1 MNSFIVITLTVLVTL
16 GSFGYGYWL
25 ANKHRELSDQDFFR
39 QFTIEDLASVT
50 PIAHKLDREYGFDK

>member
-1 MNSFIVITLTVLVTL
+1 MNSFIVIALTVLVTL

-39 QFTIEDLASVT
+39 QIAFDDLQTET
-50 PIAHKLDREYGFDK
+50 PIADHLDRKYRV